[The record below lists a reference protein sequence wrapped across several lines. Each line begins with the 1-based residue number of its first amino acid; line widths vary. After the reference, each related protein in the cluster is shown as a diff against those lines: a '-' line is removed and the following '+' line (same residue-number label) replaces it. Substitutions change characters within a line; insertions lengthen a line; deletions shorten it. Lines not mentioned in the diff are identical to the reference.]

1 VNTAT
6 REDLV
11 AKAAEER
18 ARLHVSVEELKT
30 CVRDNLDVNRQ
41 VRKHLEIACAAAAL
55 LGLMLGYSMTGA
67 FVRD

>member
-1 VNTAT
+1 MNTVT
-6 REDLV
+6 SGDLV
-11 AKAAEER
+11 AKAAQER

-41 VRKHLEIACAAAAL
+41 LRKHLEIACAAAAL
-55 LGLMLGYSMTGA
+55 LGLTLGYSMTGV